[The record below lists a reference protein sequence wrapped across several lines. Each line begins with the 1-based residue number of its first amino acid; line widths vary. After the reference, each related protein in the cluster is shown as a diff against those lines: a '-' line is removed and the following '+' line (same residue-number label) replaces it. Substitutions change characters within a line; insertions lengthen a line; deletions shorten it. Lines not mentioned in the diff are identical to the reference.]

1 MSGTSATTKSFY
13 NVNTCSPTLL
23 ADQHIRVPYSR
34 VRVGVKVRT
43 LLVPLDRMY
52 RLLTVL
58 ASAEL
63 LKVHLLRK
71 QEVF

>member
-1 MSGTSATTKSFY
+1 
-13 NVNTCSPTLL
+13 L
-23 ADQHIRVPYSR
+23 ADQHIRVPYSK

-63 LKVHLLRK
+63 LKVHLLKK